1 MQQKIEA
8 PEKFLIAAKAK
19 PDGKTGETG
28 PVDYDDGLLS
38 TTAPIMILNMGVAIC
53 ILALTFLAS
62 GEALFAVVISAGY
75 VAVFFG
81 LPILLTRIRDRHD
94 DRWTRDV
101 PERTQHTVA
110 VFTGTIKR
118 HEAIAQMLIVPLG
131 LTFAF
136 ASFGLIWVLL
146 RPW

>member
-1 MQQKIEA
+1 MQQKIES
-8 PEKFLIAAKAK
+8 PEKFLIAAK
-19 PDGKTGETG
+19 PDATPVASG

-38 TTAPIMILNMGVAIC
+38 TAGPVMIVNMGAALV

-62 GEALFAVVISAGY
+62 GEALFAILISSAY
-75 VAVFFG
+75 VAMFFG
-81 LPILLTRIRDRHD
+81 LPVIMTRMRNRHD
-94 DRWTRDV
+94 TRWTPNV
-101 PERTQHTVA
+101 PQRSQHVVT

-118 HEAIAQMLIVPLG
+118 HEAVAQMLIVPLG

-136 ASFGLIWVLL
+136 ASFGLIWVLV

>member
-8 PEKFLIAAKAK
+8 PEKFLIPAKSESDARASEA
-19 PDGKTGETG
+19 D
-28 PVDYDDGLLS
+28 PVDYDDGLLA
-38 TTAPIMILNMGVAIC
+38 TAGPIMIANMGVAIC
-53 ILALTFLAS
+53 ILAMTFLAS

-81 LPILLTRIRDRHD
+81 LPIILTRIRDRRD
-94 DRWTRDV
+94 DRWTREV
-101 PERTQHTVA
+101 PERTQHTVS
-110 VFTGTIKR
+110 VFTGTMKR
-118 HEAIAQMLIVPLG
+118 HEALAQMLVVPLG